1 MFCFTTACV
10 LIYCPSVA
18 GREPHAHLLPL
29 LAIPHPASLRHF
41 VNYFVPLSE
50 RMFDLHQKADAEGR
64 ANEAKMWDVLIGQ
77 IWTGLAGYC
86 WGTRDLTQVRLHTCA
101 SFPIY

>member
-1 MFCFTTACV
+1 
-10 LIYCPSVA
+10 
-18 GREPHAHLLPL
+18 
-29 LAIPHPASLRHF
+29 
-41 VNYFVPLSE
+41 
-50 RMFDLHQKADAEGR
+50 MFDLHQKADAEGR